1 MEWVP
6 NDAFGGVK
14 NANAEA
20 GSHDSDN
27 ESSGEVAIKQEGAA
41 TDEPVGAAADADMD
55 VAEDEDQWL

>member
-6 NDAFGGVK
+6 NDAFGGAK
-14 NANAEA
+14 PAA
-20 GSHDSDN
+20 GDAGGHDSDG
-27 ESSGEVAIKQEGAA
+27 ESVIAEFKQEDAA

>member
-6 NDAFGGVK
+6 NDAFGGAK
-14 NANAEA
+14 AADGDA
-20 GSHDSDN
+20 GGPDSDG
-27 ESSGEVAIKQEGAA
+27 ESVTAEIKQEGAA

>member
-14 NANAEA
+14 SANAEA
-20 GSHDSDN
+20 EAHDSDG
-27 ESSGEVAIKQEGAA
+27 ESDATVEGEEKGAA
-41 TDEPVGAAADADMD
+41 EETTGPVADADMD